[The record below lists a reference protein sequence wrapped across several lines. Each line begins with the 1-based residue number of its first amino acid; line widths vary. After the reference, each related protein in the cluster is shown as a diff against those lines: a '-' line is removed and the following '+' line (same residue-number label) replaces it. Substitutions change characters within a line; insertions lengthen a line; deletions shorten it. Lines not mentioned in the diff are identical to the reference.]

1 LEHLGSSLVK
11 TDKDTVVDLQETEK
25 SKNLTGL
32 GGNVVDTA
40 DTDNKD
46 KLLLGRDV
54 VVTQSLGLTTKTDL
68 VLLVGLVL
76 GIVGLGTLEDFASL
90 GDLGLE
96 NYKLIQRIQ
105 AILV

>member
-25 SKNLTGL
+25 SKNLAGL

-54 VVTQSLGLTTKTDL
+54 VVTQSLGLTTETDL

-76 GIVGLGTLEDFASL
+76 GIVVLGTLEDFTSL
-90 GDLGLE
+90 GDLGLFC
-96 NYKLIQRIQ
+96 
-105 AILV
+105 